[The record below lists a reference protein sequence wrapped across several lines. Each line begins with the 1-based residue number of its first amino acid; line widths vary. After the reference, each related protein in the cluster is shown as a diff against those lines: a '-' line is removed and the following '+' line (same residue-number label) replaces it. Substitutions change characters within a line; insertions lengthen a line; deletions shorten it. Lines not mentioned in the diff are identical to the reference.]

1 MTKATGDVEASGAS
15 AKGDDLASELAYV
28 RSLAEEGRNAP
39 LVGGRFFLIWGAVI
53 GFTALFVYVNYA
65 AALNLGFANG
75 FTPWLAAI
83 AAGWVLSFTLGRRAG
98 AKPGALTI
106 GNQTANSVWLAVGIF
121 MTLFWITLM
130 VVHDNYTDAGMAPYF
145 LFSLMFP
152 VAFGL
157 YGVAFFATATA
168 ARLGWLRYF
177 SYLSW
182 GFAVVSLFLLA
193 SPQQLLVGAIG
204 SLACAAL
211 PGLILMRRE
220 PSEIV

>member
-1 MTKATGDVEASGAS
+1 MTKATGDIEAGSAS
-15 AKGDDLASELAYV
+15 AKSDDLASELAYV

-53 GFTALFVYVNYA
+53 GFTALLIYVNYA
-65 AALNLGFANG
+65 AALNLGFVNG
-75 FTPWLAAI
+75 FTPWITAFV
-83 AAGWVLSFTLGRRAG
+83 AGWGLSFMLGRRAG

-121 MTLFWITLM
+121 ISLFWITLM
-130 VVHDNYTDAGMAPYF
+130 VVHDNYIDGGMAPYF

-152 VAFGL
+152 VVFGL

-177 SYLSW
+177 AYLSW
-182 GFAVVSLFLLA
+182 GFAIVSLFLLG
-193 SPQQLLVGAIG
+193 SPHQLLVGALG
-204 SLACAAL
+204 SLSCAAL
-211 PGLILMRRE
+211 PGLILMRQE